1 MTWWFQPKSGVRS
14 AATLPVPRIFLPPG
28 AWTSHK
34 VTQCCLQSKARCL
47 DMTHTSRAAAE
58 ATGHLQVM
66 HIPNT
71 EQPLRRKEGVQD
83 AVERVLGC
91 GTEEGKGPLP
101 PGPLGLSAGAT
112 CSAQS

>member
-1 MTWWFQPKSGVRS
+1 
-14 AATLPVPRIFLPPG
+14 
-28 AWTSHK
+28 
-34 VTQCCLQSKARCL
+34 
-47 DMTHTSRAAAE
+47 
-58 ATGHLQVM
+58 M

>member
-1 MTWWFQPKSGVRS
+1 
-14 AATLPVPRIFLPPG
+14 
-28 AWTSHK
+28 
-34 VTQCCLQSKARCL
+34 
-47 DMTHTSRAAAE
+47 
-58 ATGHLQVM
+58 M

-101 PGPLGLSAGAT
+101 PGPLGLSAVAT
-112 CSAQS
+112 CSAQSRDTEFSQAGAQPLPEV